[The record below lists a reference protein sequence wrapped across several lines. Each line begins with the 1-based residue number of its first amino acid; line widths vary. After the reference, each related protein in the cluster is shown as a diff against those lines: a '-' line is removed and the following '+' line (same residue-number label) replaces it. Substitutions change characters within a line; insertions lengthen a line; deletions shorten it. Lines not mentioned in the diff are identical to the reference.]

1 MKIRYIFSLSV
12 LSLGV
17 GALLMTGAVTGIA
30 KEKVAAPRAALT
42 VTTIKPT
49 REKWR
54 YTVSANGS
62 FAAWQEAVIAAETG
76 GLRINALYVDVGS
89 VVKRGQKL
97 AELAKDSVLA
107 DVEQQ
112 AARVAQAKAE
122 LALAKDEADRARSLE
137 GQNVMSDQLIRQ
149 YIVGQEK
156 AQAAFDAAQAQLKN
170 QKIRLEQTTIL
181 AVDDGVISSR
191 TATVGAVAQI
201 GAEFFRMVRQNRIE
215 WRAEVMA
222 DQAANI
228 RSGQRARVTLG
239 NGESVEGTVRVAAP
253 TYDVNTRKTLVY
265 VDLPP
270 SNLIRAGM
278 FSHGEIIIGASEA
291 LTLPQSALVLRDG
304 FSYVFE
310 VDSEQRVAQRKI
322 VTGRRLN
329 DRVEVTQGLSDDSI
343 VVASGGAFL
352 SDGDTVRVESAGTP
366 KVSQVAR

>member
-1 MKIRYIFSLSV
+1 MKIQVTIGISV
-12 LSLGV
+12 V
-17 GALLMTGAVTGIA
+17 AVALGAVLMVNATKGVA
-30 KEKVAAPRAALT
+30 KEAAPAAPRAALT
-42 VTTIKPT
+42 VTTVKPL

-54 YTVSANGS
+54 FTVPANGS

-122 LALAKDEADRARSLE
+122 LALATDEAARARSLQ

-156 AQAAFDAAQAQLKN
+156 AQAAYDAAQAQLKN
-170 QKIRLEQTTIL
+170 QKIRLEQTTIV

-191 TATVGAVAQI
+191 SATVGSVAQI

-222 DQAANI
+222 DQAVNI
-228 RSGQRARVTLG
+228 KSGQRARVQLS
-239 NGESVEGTVRVAAP
+239 NGESVEGTVRVTAP
-253 TYDVNTRKTLVY
+253 TFDVNTRKTLVY

-278 FSHGEIIIGASEA
+278 FSHGEIILGASEA

-310 VDSEQRVAQRKI
+310 LEGDQRVAQRKI
-322 VTGRRLN
+322 TSGRRLG
-329 DRVEVTQGLSDDSI
+329 DRVEITQGLKDNAI
-343 VVASGGAFL
+343 VVANGGAFL
-352 SDGDTVRVESAGTP
+352 SD
-366 KVSQVAR
+366 